1 MKVIR
6 SKYLALI
13 FVLALALASCGQEE
27 PPTPTE
33 QSVASAPTAA
43 VVEEAATDTPVAV
56 EPTAT
61 ATQVPPTPTET
72 LAPTATTEPTRTE
85 EVVVE
90 VSDACLACHS
100 DKDQLIETAAPEE
113 KVPSESSGV
122 G

>member
-1 MKVIR
+1 MKAIW
-6 SKYLALI
+6 SKYLLLI
-13 FVLALALASCGQEE
+13 FVLAIALAGCGQEE

-33 QSVASAPTAA
+33 QSAISPPTT
-43 VVEEAATDTPVAV
+43 VVEKTATNTPEPV

-61 ATQVPPTPTET
+61 DTQAPSTPTET
-72 LAPTATTEPTRTE
+72 LAPTATIEPTATE

-90 VSDACLACHS
+90 ETDACLACHS

-113 KVPSESSGV
+113 EVPSESSGV